1 MAAPLPRSVALGY
14 GLGSMGTG
22 MYATVP
28 GLLLLYY
35 MTDVLGIGAGLAG
48 LAIFVPRMWDVI
60 SDPLMGSISDRTRSR
75 WGRRRP
81 YLLAGGLTL
90 PVFFGFLFSAPQ
102 LSPGAA
108 FAFTMVMYALCA
120 TAFTVF
126 QVPYIAMPA
135 EMTDD
140 YHETTRL
147 MAYRMALMTVG
158 ILIAGAGAPM
168 VIKAVGG
175 GRAGYS
181 AMSWAIA
188 GLCLLAMLGS
198 FWGTRRARFTA
209 EDAPERGPRL
219 LQQIALALRNRPFR
233 VLVGAYALQLCA
245 VGSLLAT
252 VAYFAEYVIGGGEE
266 TVTLLFL
273 ALMLPAIVTMPLWL
287 ALSRRLGKER
297 CFSLALVLFTAGAVS
312 LWWSPAMSL
321 TVAASLVGVMGIA
334 YAATQLF
341 PYSMLPDTIALDRKA
356 SGRSREGIFTGI
368 WTAVDKG
375 GLALGG
381 FATGLILEF
390 SGFIERHG
398 EAAITQPASALRG
411 IVVAMSLVPALLTLA
426 SWAIYRRY
434 DLGEASLAAEG
445 AAAAEGS
452 P

>member
-48 LAIFVPRMWDVI
+48 LAIFIPRMWDVV

-90 PVFFGFLFSAPQ
+90 PVFFGFLFSAPE
-102 LSPGAA
+102 LGAGAA
-108 FAFTMVMYALCA
+108 FAFTMVMYTLCA

-147 MAYRMALMTVG
+147 MAYRMALMTLG

-175 GRAGYS
+175 GRSGYS

-188 GLCLLAMLGS
+188 ALCMLAMVGS
-198 FWGTRRARFTA
+198 FWGTRRARFTVD
-209 EDAPERGPRL
+209 DAPERGPRL
-219 LQQIALALRNRPFR
+219 LQQIAAALRNRPFR

-252 VAYFAEYVIGGGEE
+252 VAYFAEYIVGGGEE

-297 CFSLALVLFTAGAVS
+297 CFSLALVLFTAGALS
-312 LWWSPAMSL
+312 LWWSAGMSL
-321 TVAASLVGVMGIA
+321 AVAASVVGVMGVA

-341 PYSMLPDTIALDRKA
+341 PYSMLPDTIALDRRA

-381 FATGLILEF
+381 FAT
-390 SGFIERHG
+390 
-398 EAAITQPASALRG
+398 
-411 IVVAMSLVPALLTLA
+411 
-426 SWAIYRRY
+426 
-434 DLGEASLAAEG
+434 
-445 AAAAEGS
+445 
-452 P
+452 

>member
-297 CFSLALVLFTAGAVS
+297 CFSLALVLFTAGAVC